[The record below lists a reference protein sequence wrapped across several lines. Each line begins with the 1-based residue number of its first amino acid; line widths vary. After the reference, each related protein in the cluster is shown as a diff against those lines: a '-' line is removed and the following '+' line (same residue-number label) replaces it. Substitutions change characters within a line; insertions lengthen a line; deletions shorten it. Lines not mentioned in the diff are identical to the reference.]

1 MKEQEPSRWE
11 KVEEAKTKF
20 DQGAT
25 TFDLQDTEFKDKNVF
40 GLMSVRKWLRKL
52 KQWRDR

>member
-11 KVEEAKTKF
+11 KVEEAKTTF
-20 DQGAT
+20 DQGDT